1 MSLKEEYKSERNSF
15 VMVQAFCHSFVIA
28 ICGYFLQSAI
38 KQWEIN
44 SKYVDLSIQIL
55 KVAPSEEKMIIR
67 KWAVEI
73 LDKYAE
79 VKLDRRSQELL
90 IYNGYFASEMANDL
104 EMTDDLIMSDKKQFI
119 HKSKK

>member
-1 MSLKEEYKSERNSF
+1 M
-15 VMVQAFCHSFVIA
+15 
-28 ICGYFLQSAI
+28 
-38 KQWEIN
+38 
-44 SKYVDLSIQIL
+44 
-55 KVAPSEEKMIIR
+55 APSEEKMMIR